1 MNEINTMILLMT
13 IFVVAS
19 AMWLVFVYFVTVR
32 VYEITEE
39 NLLLSRSIG
48 KRIELLEIHQS
59 EKMEN
64 KRQEYDDSLSSEEQI
79 AYFETEKTRFL
90 VEKIQKQRKEIIQL
104 KKDKDNG

>member
-19 AMWLVFVYFVTVR
+19 VMWLVFVYFVTVR

-39 NLLLSRSIG
+39 SLLLLRPMD
-48 KRIELLEIHQS
+48 KRIEILEIHQS

-64 KRQEYDDSLSSEEQI
+64 KTQEDEDSLSREEQI
-79 AYFETEKTRFL
+79 AYFETEKTRYL
-90 VEKIQKQRKEIIQL
+90 VEKISEQRKEIEQL